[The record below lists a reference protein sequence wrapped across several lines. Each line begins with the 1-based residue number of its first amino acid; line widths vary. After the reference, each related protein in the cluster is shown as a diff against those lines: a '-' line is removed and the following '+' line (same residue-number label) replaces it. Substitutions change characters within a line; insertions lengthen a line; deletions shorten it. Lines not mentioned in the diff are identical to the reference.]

1 MILQGRW
8 ERNTFSA
15 EESMTDGMIKSTL
28 KSTLDHFEKWIG
40 IIKVNGRFCSDENR
54 QLADEETP
62 KTACGNCGYIC

>member
-1 MILQGRW
+1 
-8 ERNTFSA
+8 
-15 EESMTDGMIKSTL
+15 MTDGMIKSTQ